1 LFHIIGRDKR
11 DALSF
16 RQKASRSCV
25 VQHSK
30 IDLVMPGSG
39 QKPALPRRSIDV
51 RFAPNKQTLT
61 ERVQCDAMCQ
71 EQTILVTSSR

>member
-39 QKPALPRRSIDV
+39 QKHALPRRNIDV
-51 RFAPNKQTLT
+51 RFPSMSRPRRDGLNATLW
-61 ERVQCDAMCQ
+61 
-71 EQTILVTSSR
+71 

>member
-39 QKPALPRRSIDV
+39 QNPNLPHAILTPASP
-51 RFAPNKQTLT
+51 Q
-61 ERVQCDAMCQ
+61 
-71 EQTILVTSSR
+71 

>member
-39 QKPALPRRSIDV
+39 QLHVLPRRSIGV
-51 RFAPNKQTLT
+51 RFALNKQTPT

-71 EQTILVTSSR
+71 NRS